1 MKTTTNLLLLFLACT
16 AANVGLSLY
25 YFESKNKETK
35 PPPKPAS
42 AVGHEA
48 TAIAAALANV
58 HKQAVYRDTVTV
70 QQVLRIQHQLN
81 MHGQRV
87 PMCPDCRA
95 RNRTAEY
102 KYTMDDFR

>member
-35 PPPKPAS
+35 PPTKPAS
-42 AVGHEA
+42 AVGYEA

-81 MHGQRV
+81 MHGQKV
-87 PMCPDCRA
+87 PMCPDCRM
-95 RNRTAEY
+95 RNKNMENR
-102 KYTMDDFR
+102 YTMDDFR

>member
-1 MKTTTNLLLLFLACT
+1 MLLFLACT

-25 YFESKNKETK
+25 YFESKNKETN

-42 AVGHEA
+42 AVGYEA
-48 TAIAAALANV
+48 TAIAAALTNV

-81 MHGQRV
+81 MHGQKV
-87 PMCPDCRA
+87 PMCPDCRT
-95 RNRTAEY
+95 RNKNMENR
-102 KYTMDDFR
+102 YTMDDFR

>member
-1 MKTTTNLLLLFLACT
+1 MKTTINLLLLFLACT

-35 PPPKPAS
+35 PPTKPAS
-42 AVGHEA
+42 AVGYEA
-48 TAIAAALANV
+48 TAVAAALANV
-58 HKQAVYRDTVTV
+58 HKQAIYRDTVTV
-70 QQVLRIQHQLN
+70 QQVLRIQHHLN

-95 RNRTAEY
+95 GNRTAEY

>member
-25 YFESKNKETK
+25 YFELKNKETK

-42 AVGHEA
+42 AVGYEV

-81 MHGQRV
+81 MHGQKV
-87 PMCPDCRA
+87 PMCPDCRM
-95 RNRTAEY
+95 RNKNMENR
-102 KYTMDDFR
+102 YTMDDFR

>member
-1 MKTTTNLLLLFLACT
+1 MKTTINLLLLFLACT

-35 PPPKPAS
+35 PPTKPAS
-42 AVGHEA
+42 AVGYEA
-48 TAIAAALANV
+48 TAVAAALANV

-70 QQVLRIQHQLN
+70 QQVLRIQHHLN

-95 RNRTAEY
+95 GNRTAGY

>member
-35 PPPKPAS
+35 PPTKPAS
-42 AVGHEA
+42 AAGYEA

-70 QQVLRIQHQLN
+70 QQILRIQHHLN

-87 PMCPDCRA
+87 PMCPDCRM
-95 RNRTAEY
+95 RNKNMENR
-102 KYTMDDFR
+102 YTMDDFR